1 MCEGYERNSLPSI
14 GSEGS
19 ISSLLTE
26 ADPSIRCDG
35 SLSWRLN
42 RLDDCTTNNDQGNLA
57 KETTQSSCAPF
68 KRMISDDS
76 SRTTA
81 SIESDHSLSS
91 TVAAGFICISDKGTS
106 EPKLNLRLR
115 ERSEPRHR
123 CPLVNGSLTG
133 IARPSRY
140 STRVNS
146 MATSTLFP
154 QAHLARRFLSSNLR
168 PNPINLCMLLIST
181 ARIPNQPLIAW
192 IRGASRFPPRWK
204 YTYLSG
210 IPCRTEIPPGA
221 SSR

>member
-154 QAHLARRFLSSNLR
+154 QAHLARRFLSSK
-168 PNPINLCMLLIST
+168 
-181 ARIPNQPLIAW
+181 IAPQSNKSVYVANFN
-192 IRGASRFPPRWK
+192 GTNSKPASNCLDSRCVSFSPTMEIHLFERD
-204 YTYLSG
+204 TLSD
-210 IPCRTEIPPGA
+210 
-221 SSR
+221 